1 MTRTG
6 TRLDLKRSAAIV
18 SLLRVRALRRA
29 RAELAAAS
37 MQRASLA
44 AGTDR
49 LTLEEINA
57 EIDAVR
63 EAREGSGHR
72 TMNLYRETETPDD
85 T

>member
-1 MTRTG
+1 
-6 TRLDLKRSAAIV
+6 
-18 SLLRVRALRRA
+18 
-29 RAELAAAS
+29 

-49 LTLEEINA
+49 LTLDEINP
-57 EIDAVR
+57 EMDAVR
-63 EAREGSGHR
+63 EARTESGRR

>member
-1 MTRTG
+1 M
-6 TRLDLKRSAAIV
+6 

-63 EAREGSGHR
+63 EAWAGSGRR

>member
-1 MTRTG
+1 MTRIG
-6 TRLDLKRSAAIV
+6 TSLDHEAGIV
-18 SLLRVRALRRA
+18 SLSRVRALRRA
-29 RAELAAAS
+29 RAELATAS

-49 LTLEEINA
+49 LTLDEINP
-57 EIDAVR
+57 EMDAVR
-63 EAREGSGHR
+63 EARTESGRR